1 MMITSRVDIRQVLVI
16 VVLLIALY
24 WLLMPGSKKVEE
36 RPRDKIAEMVG
47 QTNSNEETSK
57 TKAIEIKD
65 MQKERDKVRQ

>member
-1 MMITSRVDIRQVLVI
+1 
-16 VVLLIALY
+16 
-24 WLLMPGSKKVEE
+24 MPGSKKVEE

>member
-1 MMITSRVDIRQVLVI
+1 MITSRVDIRQVLVI

-36 RPRDKIAEMVG
+36 RRRDKIAEMVR

-57 TKAIEIKD
+57 TKAIEMED

>member
-36 RPRDKIAEMVG
+36 RRRDKIAEMVR

-57 TKAIEIKD
+57 TKAIEMED